1 MGPGIETEV
10 IGRMANP
17 GSSSSGGHFGS
28 GDGAWAAPTSY
39 SVSSLHAIQR
49 LLGRENWTTWKFA
62 VQSLLELEELWDV
75 VKPIPN
81 ADGTMPVVDAKKDRR
96 AKAKIILLLDP
107 VNYVHVQEAK
117 SAYEAWT
124 KLENA
129 FEDSG
134 TERKVG
140 LLSKLINT
148 RLINCT
154 SMVDYVNRIVSTS
167 HQLRGIG
174 FDVSE
179 EWVGALLLA
188 GLPPEYK
195 PMVMAISSSGVAIK
209 GDLIKTKLL
218 QEVEEPLVS
227 TAFVSKDRQKQYNH
241 GGKQYGEPRG
251 EQSSSKGPKCRCCH
265 KFGHIAK
272 NCPNKFRQ
280 GERKGNAF
288 CTVLST
294 IKDDGDEWY
303 FDSGATT
310 HLTKNRDLLKNLRP
324 GSGTVIAANK
334 GTMKVEAIGD
344 TKLKSECCPADPDI
358 DVRNVQLVPELSTNL
373 LSVSQIV
380 ENGNKVIFDKDGCTV
395 VNAAGMFSLQDLVRT
410 DYSSLTEPI
419 HHQSWYALI

>member
-1 MGPGIETEV
+1 MPNETV
-10 IGRMANP
+10 NP
-17 GSSSSGGHFGS
+17 GSSGSGGN
-28 GDGAWAAPTSY
+28 GDGAWANPTSY
-39 SVSSLHAIQR
+39 SVSSLPAIQR
-49 LLGRENWTTWKFA
+49 LQGRENWTTWKFA
-62 VQSLLELEELWDV
+62 VQSLFELEELWDV
-75 VKPIPN
+75 VKPTPG
-81 ADGTMPVVDAKKDRR
+81 AAGALPEVDAKKDRR
-96 AKAKIILLLDP
+96 AKAKLILLLEP

-117 SAYEAWT
+117 SAREAWT
-124 KLENA
+124 CLENA

-148 RLINCT
+148 RLVNCS

-218 QEVEEPLVS
+218 QEMEEPS
-227 TAFVSKDRQKQYNH
+227 ISSAYATKNYQKHQQYQ
-241 GGKQYGEPRG
+241 GGKQSG
-251 EQSSSKGPKCRCCH
+251 EQSSSKGPKCRCCY

-272 NCPNKFRQ
+272 NCSSKFRQ
-280 GERKGNAF
+280 GEKRGNAF

-294 IKDDGDEWY
+294 IEDAGDEWY

-310 HLTKNRDLLKNLRP
+310 HLTKNRKLLNNLRP
-324 GSGTVIAANK
+324 GSGTVVAANK
-334 GTMKVEAIGD
+334 GTMQVQAVGD
-344 TKLKSECCPADPDI
+344 MKLKSECCPEEPEI
-358 DVRNVQLVPELSTNL
+358 DVRNVQLIPELSTNL

-380 ENGNKVIFDKDGCTV
+380 ENGNEVIFKKDGC
-395 VNAAGMFSLQDLVRT
+395 
-410 DYSSLTEPI
+410 
-419 HHQSWYALI
+419 